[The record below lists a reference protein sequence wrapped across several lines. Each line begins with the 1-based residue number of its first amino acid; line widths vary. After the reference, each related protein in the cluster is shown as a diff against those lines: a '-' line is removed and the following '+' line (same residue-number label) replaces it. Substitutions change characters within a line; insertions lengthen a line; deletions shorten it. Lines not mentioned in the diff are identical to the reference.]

1 MYYTLT
7 PKEQESL
14 EKLVQEFDIEKQNTV
29 LNSIH
34 TQRQLKE
41 LLEET
46 LCTQIV
52 KIEELQ
58 FEKWGL
64 SIELICKLGIN
75 IPRGI
80 LTFIASKA
88 YLQVRLTYD
97 IRLKIFTG
105 KLEVHFEP
113 LSGYGAFM
121 TLVSPKDKS
130 DLHLVYNWKENRWEI
145 LSQKGALSKLVGRS
159 ID

>member
-14 EKLVQEFDIEKQNTV
+14 EKLVQEFDIEKQNAVLSTV
-29 LNSIH
+29 EA
-34 TQRQLKE
+34 QRQLIGY
-41 LLEET
+41 LEET
-46 LCTQIV
+46 LHTRITA
-52 KIEELQ
+52 IEELQ
-58 FEKWGL
+58 FEKRDL
-64 SIELICKLGIN
+64 SIELVCKLWTN
-75 IPRGI
+75 IPKGI
-80 LTFIASKA
+80 LTFIASKI

-97 IRLKIFTG
+97 IRLKIFAG

-130 DLHLVYNWKENRWEI
+130 DLHLVYYWKENRWEI
-145 LSQKGALSKLVGRS
+145 ISQKEALALLVGRS